1 MESNE
6 FFDINEMQIRSE
18 PIGDLAVISRLIS
31 DTGLSDRFDEYF
43 KRHHLW
49 QGMSL
54 GKTLQSMLM
63 YILSESDHRLY
74 TVESW
79 ANQRLESLSWLIAEP
94 ELTATQLNDDR
105 LGILLDII
113 SRQPDKWSAFQ
124 RAHNQSLIRL
134 YDLSQSS
141 DQGQLEVARMDST
154 SVQSHRP
161 LEGLFQLGHNAQKL
175 VLPQLKIMLLALD
188 KGNLPLVEHTVSGQH
203 SDDPLYCRV
212 LELAWQRGLP
222 QQGILLV
229 GDSKLC
235 NQDNMSF
242 IAASHNYYL
251 GPLAQRQ
258 YSLEQLRQACH
269 WIQQQDQPPEA
280 VMRLAA
286 GAKQAQAVAMV
297 KELDGRQITDQQGRS
312 HWQRLLAVCSINRRQ
327 YLLDVLDQ
335 RLQRARQQIQER
347 LIRKQGRKT
356 LNQVY
361 EAQQV
366 LQQILINNQ
375 VDHLL
380 ALHITAPAD
389 KTASC
394 QIDIV
399 LDQQALEQEQF
410 LLGWRVMATNAPVDQ
425 LSAQQAVLCYWE
437 EYRIEQ
443 QFHLLLNKCTA
454 LQTIFLKKENRIQA
468 LIKVLIL
475 ALQYSNLWQYTLR
488 SELSTQPQD
497 YLTQV
502 VPGNPGMKVHRP
514 TTKMVLAAFKD
525 IQAIYVHLPEQDP
538 IVQIQGLK
546 PVHHLLLKLL
556 KLPDELYLHPLCQRT

>member
-1 MESNE
+1 
-6 FFDINEMQIRSE
+6 MQIKSE

-31 DTGLSDRFDEYF
+31 DTGFSARFDEHF

-49 QGMSL
+49 RGMSL

-79 ANQRLESLSWLIAEP
+79 AEQRLKSLSWLLGES
-94 ELTATQLNDDR
+94 ELTASQLNDDR
-105 LGILLDII
+105 LGIVLDVI
-113 SRQPDKWSAFQ
+113 SRHPDQWAAFQ
-124 RAHNQSLIRL
+124 RAHNQALIRL
-134 YDLSQSS
+134 YDLSQSL

-154 SVQSHRP
+154 SVQSYRP

-175 VLPQLKIMLLALD
+175 VLPQIKIMLLALD

-203 SDDPLYCRV
+203 SDDPLYCQV

-258 YSLEQLRQACH
+258 YSLEQLRQACQ
-269 WIQQQDQPPEA
+269 WIQQQAQPPQV

-297 KELDGRQITDQQGRS
+297 KELDGRLITDQQGQS

-327 YLLDVLDQ
+327 YLLGVLDQ
-335 RLQRARQQIQER
+335 RLDRARQQIQER

-356 LNQVY
+356 LNQVQQ
-361 EAQQV
+361 AQQA
-366 LQQILINNQ
+366 LQQILIHHQ

-389 KTASC
+389 KTDSC
-394 QIDIV
+394 QVDIV

-410 LLGWRVMATNAPVDQ
+410 LLGWRVMATNAPASQ

-468 LIKVLIL
+468 LIKILIL
-475 ALQYSNLWQYTLR
+475 ALQYSNLWQYALR
-488 SELSTQPQD
+488 LELASQPQP
-497 YLTQV
+497 YLTKV

-525 IQAIYVHLPEQDP
+525 IHAIYVDLPDKAP
-538 IVQIQGLK
+538 IVQIQGLI
-546 PVHHLLLKLL
+546 PVHQLLLKLL
-556 KLPDELYLHPLCQRT
+556 KLPDDLYLHPLCQRT